1 MHNPGPRD
9 FPLPHNEADRLASL
23 YRLELLDAP
32 PGERFDRIARL
43 AGRAMAAPVALVT
56 LLDAD
61 EQQMCA
67 ALGTDIG
74 VVERAD
80 TFCTHTILEP
90 DDLLVVPDTHDDARF
105 SSLPSVSAGPHI
117 RFYAGV
123 AIHAPDGQKIG
134 SMCVLDVEPRTLS
147 PADELVL
154 RDLGA
159 LVERELLHTS
169 LAMTDSLTG
178 LANHR
183 AFMAASERFLSLGR
197 RRSEPVS
204 IIFADV
210 NGLKAVNDRLG
221 HVDGD
226 DLLRRAA
233 AAISSSTRASDV
245 VARLGGDEFAA
256 VLYDADGAQAE
267 AVISKIRHGVAADN
281 DGRPSAVELS
291 IALGAATARPA
302 DTITELVAR
311 ADAAMF
317 SDKQS
322 SK

>member
-1 MHNPGPRD
+1 M
-9 FPLPHNEADRLASL
+9 PHNEADRLASL
-23 YRLELLDAP
+23 YRLELLDDP

-43 AGRAMAAPVALVT
+43 AGRAMAAPIALVT

-67 ALGTDIG
+67 ALGTDVG
-74 VVERAD
+74 MVDRAD
-80 TFCTHTILEP
+80 TFCTHTIVES
-90 DDLLVVPDTHDDARF
+90 DDLLVVPDTYEDDRF
-105 SSLPSVSAGPHI
+105 SKNPNVAAAPHI

-123 AIHAPDGQKIG
+123 AIHSPDGHKIG
-134 SMCVLDVEPRTLS
+134 SMCVLDVEPRSLS
-147 PADELVL
+147 REDEVVL

-159 LVERELLHTS
+159 LVEREILHTS

-183 AFMAASERFLSLGR
+183 AFHAASERFLSLGR
-197 RRSEPVS
+197 RRSDPVS
-204 IIFADV
+204 VIFADV

-221 HVDGD
+221 HGDGD

-233 AAISSSTRASDV
+233 DVMSSSTRASDV

-256 VLYDADGAQAE
+256 VLYDADAIEAE
-267 AVISKIRHGVAADN
+267 AIITKIKQCVAADN
-281 DGRPSAVELS
+281 EGHPSGVELS
-291 IALGAATARPA
+291 IALGSATAEPSDA
-302 DTITELVAR
+302 ITDLVAR

-317 SDKQS
+317 SDKRS
-322 SK
+322 S

>member
-1 MHNPGPRD
+1 
-9 FPLPHNEADRLASL
+9 
-23 YRLELLDAP
+23 
-32 PGERFDRIARL
+32 
-43 AGRAMAAPVALVT
+43 MAAPIALVT

-67 ALGTDIG
+67 ALGTDVG
-74 VVERAD
+74 VVDRAD
-80 TFCTHTILEP
+80 TFCTHTIVEP
-90 DDLLVVPDTHDDARF
+90 NDLLVVPDTHDDERF
-105 SSLPSVSAGPHI
+105 SSNPSVAAGPHI

-123 AIHAPDGQKIG
+123 TIHSPDGHKVG
-134 SMCVLDVEPRTLS
+134 SMCVLDTEPRTLS
-147 PADELVL
+147 AEDELVL

-159 LVERELLHTS
+159 LVEREILHTS

-183 AFMAASERFLSLGR
+183 AFTAACERFLSLGR

-210 NGLKAVNDRLG
+210 NGLKAINDRLG

-233 AAISSSTRASDV
+233 AAVSSSTRASDV
-245 VARLGGDEFAA
+245 VARLGGDEFAV
-256 VLYDADGAQAE
+256 VLYDADATEAE
-267 AVISKIRHGVAADN
+267 AVISKIRHGVASDN
-281 DGRPSAVELS
+281 EGHPSGVELS
-291 IALGAATARPA
+291 IALGSATAEPDDA
-302 DTITELVAR
+302 IAELVAR

-317 SDKQS
+317 RDKQS
-322 SK
+322 S